1 MDFSGIPLFRAMAQ
15 RMSWLGERQQVLAQN
30 VANADTPGYVP
41 QDLKAPS
48 FRELV
53 AGNQRA
59 TPMLATTSP
68 KHLVGGGVQQIAA
81 KMTKATGE
89 RTPSGNSV
97 EVEKEMMKVGDT
109 ATQHHL
115 VASLYKRH
123 LLMVRA
129 ALGRGP
135 S

>member
-15 RMSWLGERQQVLAQN
+15 RMSWLGERQQVLGQN

-59 TPMLATTSP
+59 TPTLAMTSP
-68 KHLVGGGVQQIAA
+68 QHIAGGGIQQVAA
-81 KMTKATGE
+81 KTMKAAGE

-97 EVEKEMMKVGDT
+97 EIEKEMMKVGDT

-129 ALGRGP
+129 ALGRV

>member
-48 FRELV
+48 FREMV
-53 AGNQRA
+53 AGNRRA
-59 TPMLATTSP
+59 TPALAITSP
-68 KHLVGGGVQQIAA
+68 KHLAGGGVQQIAA
-81 KMTKATGE
+81 KMKAPGE

-97 EVEKEMMKVGDT
+97 EIEKEMMKVGDT

-123 LLMVRA
+123 MLMVRA
-129 ALGRGP
+129 ALGRV

>member
-41 QDLKAPS
+41 QDLEAPS

-53 AGNQRA
+53 AGNKRA
-59 TPMLATTSP
+59 MPPLAMTSP
-68 KHLVGGGVQQIAA
+68 KHLAGAGIHEIAA
-81 KMTKATGE
+81 KTTKAAGE

-97 EVEKEMMKVGDT
+97 DIEREMMKVGET

-123 LLMVRA
+123 LLMIRA